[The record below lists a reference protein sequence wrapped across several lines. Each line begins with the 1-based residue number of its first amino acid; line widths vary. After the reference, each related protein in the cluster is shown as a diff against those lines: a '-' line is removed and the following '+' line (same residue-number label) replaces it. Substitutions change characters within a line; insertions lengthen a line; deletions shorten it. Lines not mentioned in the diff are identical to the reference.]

1 VRRPSPFSSNRSK
14 TVYIGG
20 VDTSPWAGPQPFEA
34 EDELTVEVGYFA
46 VKDER
51 RCIQRRDGVHQFA
64 EAPRVIE
71 TVSAPY

>member
-1 VRRPSPFSSNRSK
+1 V
-14 TVYIGG
+14 G
-20 VDTSPWAGPQPFEA
+20 
-34 EDELTVEVGYFA
+34 DELTDEVGYFA

-51 RCIQRRDGVHQFA
+51 RCIQRRDGVHQLG